1 MIHVTQIH
9 SPLGTLLAMAEPE
22 GIVRLDF
29 LDEKLDE
36 EGLRIRTIKSA
47 PEDEISVQRN
57 TLLDD
62 LGRQL
67 AAYFSGKRKHFD
79 VPLYLHGT
87 TFQRQVW
94 DALLTIPY
102 GSTISYGQ
110 LAIKV
115 GRTSPGQSRAV
126 ANANAR
132 NPIAIIVPCHRVI
145 GSDNSLTGY
154 AGGIWRKQALLVL
167 EGTRLL

>member
-1 MIHVTQIH
+1 MIHVTQFH
-9 SPLGTLLAMAEPE
+9 SPLGTLLVMATKE

-29 LDEKLDE
+29 FDEKLDE
-36 EGLRIRTIKSA
+36 DGMRSKARKNVQ
-47 PEDEISVQRN
+47 EDEISLQRIP
-57 TLLDD
+57 LLDD
-62 LGRQL
+62 LGKQL
-67 AAYFSGKRKHFD
+67 AAYFSGKRRHFD
-79 VPLYLHGT
+79 IPLCLNGT

-110 LAIKV
+110 LAVKV

-145 GSDNSLTGY
+145 GSDDSLTGY

-167 EGTRLL
+167 EGARLL

>member
-1 MIHVTQIH
+1 
-9 SPLGTLLAMAEPE
+9 
-22 GIVRLDF
+22 
-29 LDEKLDE
+29 
-36 EGLRIRTIKSA
+36 
-47 PEDEISVQRN
+47 
-57 TLLDD
+57 
-62 LGRQL
+62 
-67 AAYFSGKRKHFD
+67 
-79 VPLYLHGT
+79 LHGT

-167 EGTRLL
+167 EGARLL

>member
-1 MIHVTQIH
+1 MIHVTQFH
-9 SPLGTLLAMAEPE
+9 SPLGTILAMAKTE

-36 EGLRIRTIKSA
+36 DGMRSKARKDGDEDKTSLQRI
-47 PEDEISVQRN
+47 P
-57 TLLDD
+57 LLDD
-62 LGRQL
+62 LGKQL
-67 AAYFSGKRKHFD
+67 AAYFSGKRRHFD
-79 VPLYLHGT
+79 VPLCVNGT

-102 GSTISYGQ
+102 GSTISYVQ
-110 LAIKV
+110 LAVKI

-132 NPIAIIVPCHRVI
+132 NPVAIIVPCHRVI
-145 GSDNSLTGY
+145 GSDDSLTGY

-167 EGTRLL
+167 EGARLL

>member
-1 MIHVTQIH
+1 MIHLTQFH
-9 SPLGTLLAMAEPE
+9 SPLGTLLAMAQPE

-36 EGLRIRTIKSA
+36 DGLRTKALKCASQ
-47 PEDEISVQRN
+47 DEISLQRIP
-57 TLLDD
+57 LLDD

-67 AAYFSGKRKHFD
+67 AAFFSGKRRHFD
-79 VPLYLHGT
+79 VPLCLHGT

-110 LAIKV
+110 LAVKV
-115 GRTSPGQSRAV
+115 GRTSAGQSRAV

-145 GSDNSLTGY
+145 GSDDSLTGY

-167 EGTRLL
+167 EGARLL